1 MSWRRPSFQLCLGSQ
16 MRYIVSAVTTKGR
29 SMAGANKDS
38 SGEPRPVRPVHPSSS
53 LDGHRV
59 LLGVLLVLIGISA
72 IVGVVVAAV
81 SGQGTVA
88 LIIALF
94 AAAFFSRV
102 GC

>member
-1 MSWRRPSFQLCLGSQ
+1 M
-16 MRYIVSAVTTKGR
+16 V
-29 SMAGANKDS
+29 GANEDPIR
-38 SGEPRPVRPVHPSSS
+38 EPRPAPPPITRHSSI
-53 LDGHRV
+53 DGHHL
-59 LLGVLLVLIGISA
+59 LLGLLLLLIGISA
-72 IVGVVVAAV
+72 IVGVVVAAM

>member
-1 MSWRRPSFQLCLGSQ
+1 M
-16 MRYIVSAVTTKGR
+16 V
-29 SMAGANKDS
+29 GANEDS
-38 SGEPRPVRPVHPSSS
+38 IGEPKPAPPIPRGS
-53 LDGHRV
+53 LDGHHL
-59 LLGVLLVLIGISA
+59 LLGFLLVLIGIAA

>member
-1 MSWRRPSFQLCLGSQ
+1 M
-16 MRYIVSAVTTKGR
+16 I
-29 SMAGANKDS
+29 GANKDPM
-38 SGEPRPVRPVHPSSS
+38 GEPRRVRPVHPSSS

-59 LLGVLLVLIGISA
+59 LLGLLLVLIAISA
-72 IVGVVVAAV
+72 IVGIVFAAV
-81 SGQGTVA
+81 SGQGTIA

>member
-1 MSWRRPSFQLCLGSQ
+1 M
-16 MRYIVSAVTTKGR
+16 V
-29 SMAGANKDS
+29 GANEDS
-38 SGEPRPVRPVHPSSS
+38 PGKPQPAPPITRHSSI
-53 LDGHRV
+53 DGHHL
-59 LLGVLLVLIGISA
+59 LLGFLLIGISA
-72 IVGVVVAAV
+72 IVGVVVAAM

>member
-1 MSWRRPSFQLCLGSQ
+1 M
-16 MRYIVSAVTTKGR
+16 V
-29 SMAGANKDS
+29 GANEDS
-38 SGEPRPVRPVHPSSS
+38 PGKPQPAAPITRHSSI
-53 LDGHRV
+53 DGHHL
-59 LLGVLLVLIGISA
+59 LLGFLLVLIGISA
-72 IVGVVVAAV
+72 IVGVVVAAM

>member
-1 MSWRRPSFQLCLGSQ
+1 

-29 SMAGANKDS
+29 SMMGANKDS
-38 SGEPRPVRPVHPSSS
+38 MGEPRRARPVTPSSS
-53 LDGHRV
+53 VDGHRV
-59 LLGVLLVLIGISA
+59 LLGLLLFLIGISA

-94 AAAFFSRV
+94 AGAFFSRV
-102 GC
+102 FC